1 MVPGRSGSYIIN
13 IPRSVFIGLGSGVL
27 LLVAFAFA
35 GSLDPLA
42 LAAVFS
48 YLAIYGFSLVLLR
61 RPAARRP
68 DPPQVG
74 TDRLRGDD

>member
-1 MVPGRSGSYIIN
+1 M
-13 IPRSVFIGLGSGVL
+13 
-27 LLVAFAFA
+27 LVAFAFA